1 MQYRNQYKKWDLD
14 PDLHQIILDPPHCIN
29 ATCCFVSEILNLTKV
44 LARSEADHS
53 LDFLSDF
60 QFLKVLEIG
69 GNKIRQVMLTASLHT
84 VVFIFI
90 FPTWY
95 SWSYY
100 LYQVGNTS
108 SRKNTEVRQIGPRLS
123 PFKGWTW
130 TL

>member
-1 MQYRNQYKKWDLD
+1 MQHRNQYKKWDLD

-95 SWSYY
+95 SWSYTK
-100 LYQVGNTS
+100 LETPVP
-108 SRKNTEVRQIGPRLS
+108 VR
-123 PFKGWTW
+123 
-130 TL
+130 TLKLGKLGHGHHH